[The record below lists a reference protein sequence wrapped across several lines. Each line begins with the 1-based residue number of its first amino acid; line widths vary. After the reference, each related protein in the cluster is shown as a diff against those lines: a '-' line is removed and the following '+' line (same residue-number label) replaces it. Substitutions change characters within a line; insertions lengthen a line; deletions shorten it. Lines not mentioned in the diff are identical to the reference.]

1 MRSPFL
7 PQNLF
12 VMKFEHMFWLN
23 NFMGVVDNFME
34 QSSVPKN
41 LKKQVINSYNT
52 IMTQLLYSEKASR
65 V

>member
-1 MRSPFL
+1 
-7 PQNLF
+7 
-12 VMKFEHMFWLN
+12 MKFEHMFWLN

>member
-1 MRSPFL
+1 
-7 PQNLF
+7 
-12 VMKFEHMFWLN
+12 MKFEHMFWLN
-23 NFMGVVDNFME
+23 NFMGVVDIFME